1 MFVFCLFCYVDR
13 CVLVSFLAVHVFSSC
28 LCCEVDIVLLGLLVC
43 WRCFVCFAVLTLL
56 CFVWFVLL
64 CYVLCLFW

>member
-1 MFVFCLFCYVDR
+1 MFVLF
-13 CVLVSFLAVHVFSSC
+13 SWFSSC

-64 CYVLCLFW
+64 CLFCVCFGDFAFVRSVFLFDSYA